1 MPQTGL
7 RPGKASLVVGCMVFG
22 SSRRTGSVDSAP
34 SKMTASCLLSG
45 LNRAIM
51 NAFSPSGGR
60 PAS

>member
-7 RPGKASLVVGCMVFG
+7 LPGKVSLVVGCMVFG
-22 SSRRTGSVDSAP
+22 SSRRTGSVDFAP

-45 LNRAIM
+45 LNARDHE
-51 NAFSPSGGR
+51 AFSSEGR